1 MWWEVWASQVA
12 LVVKNLPA
20 NAGEIRFPGRGH
32 DNPLE
37 YSCLENPM
45 DCRLQSI
52 TSYSQ
57 TQLKRLGTQATKSL
71 VVKSPRGELMYL
83 CYKEGPQSF
92 LFPFCNPQF
101 VVSPDGGAI
110 SCLQL
115 KVSCSYVTV
124 AKQKRRKGGKQT
136 FSKKCIPRSLCNT
149 YLLISLLKIGQ
160 HACPSDI
167 SLTKGLRSPWWMYL
181 PTQRQGTFGKE
192 GGWVLGIKIFI

>member
-1 MWWEVWASQVA
+1 MAP
-12 LVVKNLPA
+12 VVKNLPA

-32 DNPLE
+32 NNPLE

-57 TQLKRLGTQATKSL
+57 TQLKRLVTQARKSL
-71 VVKSPRGELMYL
+71 VVRSSRGGLV
-83 CYKEGPQSF
+83 CPWYKEGPQSF
-92 LFPFCNPQF
+92 LFAFCNPQF

-124 AKQKRRKGGKQT
+124 AKQKRRGKTDLQEMRSQKPLQHLPSHFIAQNGTTCLPLRHIINKGT
-136 FSKKCIPRSLCNT
+136 EVAMMDVPA
-149 YLLISLLKIGQ
+149 Y
-160 HACPSDI
+160 
-167 SLTKGLRSPWWMYL
+167 
-181 PTQRQGTFGKE
+181 PTSGYFWKRRRVSAGN
-192 GGWVLGIKIFI
+192 

>member
-71 VVKSPRGELMYL
+71 VVKSPRGELVYL
-83 CYKEGPQSF
+83 WYKEGPQLSF
-92 LFPFCNPQF
+92 PILQSTVRRLSWWWRYQLFATQSVLFLRDSGQAEKKKRGKTDLLQEMHSQKPLQYLPSHFIAQNRTT
-101 VVSPDGGAI
+101 
-110 SCLQL
+110 CLPL
-115 KVSCSYVTV
+115 RHIINKGTEV
-124 AKQKRRKGGKQT
+124 AMMDVPAYPTSGYFWKRRRVSAG
-136 FSKKCIPRSLCNT
+136 N
-149 YLLISLLKIGQ
+149 
-160 HACPSDI
+160 
-167 SLTKGLRSPWWMYL
+167 
-181 PTQRQGTFGKE
+181 
-192 GGWVLGIKIFI
+192 